1 LRHRRNRTAASRY
14 AACPPHP
21 RNAPDGLLPRV
32 SCATPA
38 SSPLLQYQDLNFLH
52 HYFRCKIPANN
63 FYRALKEAGIY
74 NYFDTMDACLNVS
87 DQLQYVISQIKK
99 IRTQK
104 GFSQMTLSLESNL
117 SQSFLAS
124 IEKGKKMPSLLTIIK
139 IANALDVSP
148 KELF

>member
-1 LRHRRNRTAASRY
+1 
-14 AACPPHP
+14 
-21 RNAPDGLLPRV
+21 
-32 SCATPA
+32 
-38 SSPLLQYQDLNFLH
+38 
-52 HYFRCKIPANN
+52 
-63 FYRALKEAGIY
+63 
-74 NYFDTMDACLNVS
+74 MDDCLNVS

-124 IEKGKKMPSLLTIIK
+124 IEKGKKIPSLLTIIK

-148 KELF
+148 KDLF